1 MKDFKSIIVTKGKRT
16 VVIDNPTN
24 YSLIGIGA
32 QGAVYRISEE
42 QCVKL
47 YGNLKHAKREQKVL
61 LSSQGLPFILKV
73 YETGPNYVV
82 MEYLSGP
89 DINTYLKKQTK
100 LTEEI
105 TSRLLFMLT
114 TMKKSGFTLIDAPL
128 RHINIT
134 SKGFKLVDHV
144 YSFSREQ
151 DRPLELFKDLRERGF
166 LDSFLKQVKAID
178 RKTYAAWTKK
188 PIPLPDKGWK

>member
-1 MKDFKSIIVTKGKRT
+1 MEDFKSIIVTKGKRT

-24 YSLIGIGA
+24 FPLIGIGA

-61 LSSQGLPFILKV
+61 LSSQELPFIPKV
-73 YETGPNYVV
+73 YETGPNYIV

-89 DINTYLKKQTK
+89 NLNMYLKKQSK

-105 TSRLLFMLT
+105 TRRLLFILT
-114 TMKKSGFTLIDAPL
+114 AMKKSGFRQIDAPL
-128 RHINIT
+128 RHIIVT
-134 SKGFKLVDHV
+134 SNGFKLVDHV
-144 YSFSREQ
+144 YSYSREQ
-151 DRPLELFKDLRERGF
+151 DRPLELFKDLQERGF

-188 PIPLPDKGWK
+188 PIPLPNKGSK